1 MVARFAQ
8 ATPRPRRIVAAV
20 LVTTLTLMLG
30 ACLFAPGRFT
40 SSLDVHKDR
49 SFTFRYVGEIIMLPL
64 VESAKKAT
72 FTPEPCHDED
82 SYDERPCRPQ
92 EIADQKKAWDEQ
104 QAAKRKS
111 DAQAA
116 QYLFGGIDPSNPA
129 AAQEIAARLQR
140 QAGWNKVTYLGAGR
154 FSVDYALSGRLDHDF
169 TFPTVERFPMANA
182 FVQISLRDD
191 GSVRIDAPGFGPA
204 GSGSGPAGLLGGLG
218 GMATPETP
226 DQPNPM
232 DGSFILHT
240 DAAILAN
247 NTDEGPQAGESGSHV
262 LTWQANPR
270 TQAAPMAL
278 VQLGPLQ

>member
-8 ATPRPRRIVAAV
+8 AARQPRRIAAAV
-20 LVTTLTLMLG
+20 LVTALTLLLG
-30 ACLFAPGRFT
+30 ACLFAPGKFS
-40 SSLDVHKDR
+40 SSLDVRKDR
-49 SFTFRYVGEIIMLPL
+49 SFTFRYSGEIIMLPL
-64 VESAKKAT
+64 VESAKKAN
-72 FTPEPCHDED
+72 FTPDPCHDEG
-82 SYDERPCRPQ
+82 SYEERPCRPQ

-154 FSVDYALSGRLDHDF
+154 FSVDYVLSGRLDHDF
-169 TFPTVERFPMANA
+169 AFPTVERFPMANA

-204 GSGSGPAGLLGGLG
+204 AGGSGAAGMLGGLG
-218 GMATPETP
+218 GMASADTP

-232 DGSFILHT
+232 DGSFTIHT
-240 DAAILAN
+240 DGAILAN
-247 NTDEGPQAGESGSHV
+247 NTDEGPQAEPGSSH
-262 LTWQANPR
+262 LLAWQANPR

-278 VQLGPLQ
+278 IQLAPL